1 MRKNYQN
8 MVAVRLL
15 MFSNVPY
22 PSFVY
27 SKTFTSGKT
36 HLISWWECIFIEN
49 NKIMESVMAKNK
61 SELSRKNFLQ
71 YRMFRIIGFC
81 YINQY
86 VSKATLIDLNIFLVN
101 ECILSWLW
109 WLAITQI
116 FNHHHRLNI
125 FCWLV
130 WLHQRLDTL
139 DREPTPGFWLLA
151 DARFDCSNKMASFW
165 DLNLNKKYRQMLCDT
180 SKNST
185 KRRTRSSSYSIF
197 GNRTT
202 IFSIFKG
209 IFTFLLFSRLGPERR
224 THE

>member
-1 MRKNYQN
+1 
-8 MVAVRLL
+8 
-15 MFSNVPY
+15 
-22 PSFVY
+22 
-27 SKTFTSGKT
+27 
-36 HLISWWECIFIEN
+36 
-49 NKIMESVMAKNK
+49 
-61 SELSRKNFLQ
+61 
-71 YRMFRIIGFC
+71 MFRIIGFC

-209 IFTFLLFSRLGPERR
+209 IFTWNNSLFTLTKWSWVR
-224 THE
+224 TTHTCFAGMIHGYIWTVLWVWKQARTLDEWKVRKSEVNWGKKDR